1 MLFRSVIVMK
11 IVLNL
16 VGIAAVLAIC
26 WLISWNRKSV
36 QWKTVAKAFL
46 AEFIIA
52 LIIVKIPLGQKIVT
66 VLSNG
71 LTAVINCGN
80 EGLTFVFGDLFD
92 RSKMSVFIVQ
102 SLGNIIFV
110 SALVSVL
117 YYLGAIGFIVKWIGK
132 GVGKIMGTTEV
143 ESFVAVANM
152 FLGHTD
158 SPILVSKY
166 LKDLTE
172 SEIFVI
178 LVSGMGSMSASILGG
193 YHALGIPMEYLL
205 IASALVPIG
214 SIMVSKIIYPQT
226 EQIKSITDV
235 KMDNKGNNS
244 NVIDALAD
252 GASTGMQ
259 MVISIG
265 ASIVGFVGIVALI
278 NLFLGIANIS
288 LAQVFSYIFAPF
300 GFLLGLDGSQILMEG
315 SLLGNKLILNEFIAF
330 GDLAGRLGDL
340 EPRVGMICAISLCG
354 FANLSSMGMCVGGIG
369 VLCPEKRGTISRL
382 VFKSMIGGVFV
393 SIMSALLVSIVS
405 LF

>member
-1 MLFRSVIVMK
+1 MK
-11 IVLNL
+11 FVLNL
-16 VGIAAVLAIC
+16 FGIAVILAIC
-26 WLISWNRKSV
+26 WLISWDRKNIK
-36 QWKTVAKAFL
+36 WKIVLKAFI
-46 AEFIIA
+46 AEVIIA
-52 LIIVKIPLGQKIVT
+52 FLIVKIPAGQKVIT

-71 LTAVINCGN
+71 LTAIINCGN
-80 EGLTFVFGDLFD
+80 EGLSFVFGDLFKGEL
-92 RSKMSVFIVQ
+92 SIFIIQ

-110 SALVSVL
+110 SALVGAL
-117 YYLGAIGFIVKWIGK
+117 YYLGVIGFIVKWIGK
-132 GVGKIMGTTEV
+132 AVGKLMGTTEV

-166 LKDLTE
+166 LKDLTD

-205 IASALVPIG
+205 IASAMVPIG
-214 SIMVSKIIYPQT
+214 SIMISKMISPQT
-226 EQIKSITDV
+226 EEVKSITDV

-244 NVIDALAD
+244 NVIDALSE

-278 NLFLGIANIS
+278 NLFLGFFHITLSDI
-288 LAQVFSYIFAPF
+288 FSYIFAPF
-300 GFLLGLDGSQILMEG
+300 GFLLGLDTKDILMEG
-315 SLLGNKLILNEFIAF
+315 SLLGNKLILNEFVAF
-330 GDLAGRLGDL
+330 QDLGANLSNLDART
-340 EPRVGMICAISLCG
+340 GMICAISLCG
-354 FANLSSMGMCVGGIG
+354 FANLSSMGMCIGGIG

-382 VFKSMIGGVFV
+382 VFKSMISGVFV
-393 SIMSALLVSIVS
+393 SIMSALIVSIVT